1 MKHVVNWTI
10 GSFFRTIG
18 RIIAYLIVG
27 ALIAF
32 AFSYK
37 PKAATLTTYDSYQLY
52 WNGQSGCGSSNK
64 YSYTTYANSDPAG
77 DLWQQGSIGTRVY
90 DKSEDIK
97 FISTS

>member
-64 YSYTTYANSDPAG
+64 YSYTTYAISAALSYTLVPIEPCCHKSPAG
-77 DLWQQGSIGTRVY
+77 
-90 DKSEDIK
+90 SE
-97 FISTS
+97 FA